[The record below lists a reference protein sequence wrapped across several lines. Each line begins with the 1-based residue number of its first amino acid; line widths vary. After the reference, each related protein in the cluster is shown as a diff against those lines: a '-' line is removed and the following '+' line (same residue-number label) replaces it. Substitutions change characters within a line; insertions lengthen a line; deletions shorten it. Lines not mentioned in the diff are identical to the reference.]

1 MDNGTH
7 SRLQRRAMSI
17 IMLCTFFTSLGQ
29 LFWKAGVVRIDLSQ
43 FTTLF
48 NVPFLLGI
56 VAYGIGT
63 ILMLVAFRK
72 GELSILSPIFA
83 TSYVWVSL
91 FSPFFYPTDSMNL
104 WKWVGVLT
112 ILLSV
117 ALLSRSVS
125 PQAREVKAYD

>member
-43 FTTLF
+43 FTTVF
-48 NVPFLLGI
+48 NVHFLLGI
-56 VAYGIGT
+56 VAYGFGT

-117 ALLSRSVS
+117 ALLSRSAS